1 MKLNSIIFVTVTSI
15 TSGYV
20 IPIIQKNTK
29 LFQNDLHR
37 RTHNTNNNNV
47 GSSLCASPEG
57 FDRRKFLTD
66 GTITISSIVALTEE
80 VAYADESV
88 RSSSS
93 LEDIPITH
101 KVFFDVRISRPD
113 GTFYI
118 KDEEDSTNPDD
129 LVFRGRLTFGLFGT
143 VAPQCVQNFL
153 KYVSV
158 IIDPLDENP
167 MPSYGRSTIP
177 SLDEGTGLISFGNIP
192 GLDISSINGATG
204 IRYRQR
210 ILSAPLWI
218 ESRDK
223 KDENSNINH
232 IEKGLLTHRNLD
244 LSPQFYITTYA
255 DSRELDGTHTVFGRV
270 LSDEEGQSFE
280 FFDRCSR
287 LPRYSLDRPKT
298 IQNRVSNDQ
307 SITEKIAAD
316 IFQKQKNFFR
326 GAAKAAGDT
335 RIDSIYE
342 GKFLRRVDVTQVGQ
356 M

>member
-1 MKLNSIIFVTVTSI
+1 VVPS
-15 TSGYV
+15 SGFLKKKTFASSSV
-20 IPIIQKNTK
+20 IRTNTYSN
-29 LFQNDLHR
+29 NDDRHR
-37 RTHNTNNNNV
+37 RPHTNY
-47 GSSLCASPEG
+47 GSSLYAASSEG
-57 FDRRKFLTD
+57 FDRRKFILD
-66 GTITISSIVALTEE
+66 GTIAISSMVALTEHSQE
-80 VAYADESV
+80 AYADGSV
-88 RSSSS
+88 RSSSA

-129 LVFRGRLTFGLFGT
+129 LVFRGRLTFGLFGI

-177 SLDEGTGLISFGNIP
+177 SLDEGTGLITFGNLP
-192 GLDISSINGATG
+192 GLDISNLNGATG

-223 KDENSNINH
+223 QDDNNKINH

-270 LSDEEGQSFE
+270 LSDEQGESLE

-298 IQNRVSNDQ
+298 LQNKVSNDQ
-307 SITEKIAAD
+307 SITEKVAAD

-326 GAAKAAGDT
+326 GAARAAGDT

-342 GKFLRRVDVTQVGQ
+342 GKYLRRVDVTQVGQ
-356 M
+356 L